1 MDHNQLSNDVQQ
13 WLSALCHYVDSL
25 DALMAEQINT
35 THLRLVHW
43 MIQVLIR
50 LAPDQEYIS
59 DEARES
65 IYKSSDSIEN
75 LILNSNELKSNL
87 EELTKSLVE

>member
-1 MDHNQLSNDVQQ
+1 M
-13 WLSALCHYVDSL
+13 DSL
-25 DALMAEQINT
+25 DALLTERIST
-35 THLRLVHW
+35 IHLRLVHW

-59 DEARES
+59 DEAKES

-75 LILNSNELKSNL
+75 LILNSNELKDCL
-87 EELTKSLVE
+87 EELTKSIIE